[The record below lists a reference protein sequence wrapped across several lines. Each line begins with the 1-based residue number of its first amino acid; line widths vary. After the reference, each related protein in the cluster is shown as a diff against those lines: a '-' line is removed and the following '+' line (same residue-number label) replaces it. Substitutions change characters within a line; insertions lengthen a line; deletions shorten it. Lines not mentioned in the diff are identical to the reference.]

1 MTSTSGSGATISSLV
16 QPAQKGKNVRDVERC
31 GDNIECARCRH
42 NKQLPKGF
50 IWQLGRDH
58 LDEGDAVPQKE

>member
-1 MTSTSGSGATISSLV
+1 MTSTSGSGASISSLV

-42 NKQLPKGF
+42 TYPHIHN
-50 IWQLGRDH
+50 IH
-58 LDEGDAVPQKE
+58 TYIIHT